1 MEEANQFTE
10 KRTSENYYLTDNQ
23 MVDKIRNGEPAFLG
37 LLYNKYYRIVFQK
50 CMHFTKEKNEAH
62 DLTQDIFLKTFDHL
76 SSFQGRAKFSTWL
89 YSISYNHCIE
99 YLRKRNRHKFVELEK
114 AFHIPEVND
123 YNDNNETYLTCLEQI
138 FNGLNHLSD
147 LEKEMLIMKY
157 QEDHSI
163 KELQEKYHLSESAAK
178 MRLKRAKNKVL
189 QLLGSQ
195 Y

>member
-1 MEEANQFTE
+1 MSRANV
-10 KRTSENYYLTDNQ
+10 SLTDEQ
-23 MVDKIRNGEPAFLG
+23 IIAGIKNGNDSLRG
-37 LLYNKYYRIVFQK
+37 LLYSRYYMKVFQK
-50 CMHFTKEKNEAH
+50 CMQFTKEKNEAH
-62 DLTQDIFLKTFDHL
+62 DLSQDIFLKTFDHL

-99 YLRKRNRHKFVELEK
+99 SLRKKHRHKFVELEK
-114 AFHIPEVND
+114 AYHIPEVND
-123 YNDNNETYLTCLEQI
+123 YNDINETYLTCLEQI

-147 LEKEMLIMKY
+147 VEKEMLIMKY

-195 Y
+195 